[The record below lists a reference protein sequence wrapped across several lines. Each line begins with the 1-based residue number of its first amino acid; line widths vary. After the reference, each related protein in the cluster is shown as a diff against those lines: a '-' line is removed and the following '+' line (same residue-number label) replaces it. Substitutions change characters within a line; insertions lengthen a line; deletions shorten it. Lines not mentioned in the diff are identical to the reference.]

1 VVSFNEQ
8 SKKPPCL
15 GGFSYIYKIILF
27 IFYLYENKPP
37 GKVEEAINLTANF
50 YLWLVSYG

>member
-37 GKVEEAINLTANF
+37 GKVVRVTNPTVNF
-50 YLWLVSYG
+50 SG

>member
-8 SKKPPCL
+8 SKNHPIWVA
-15 GGFSYIYKIILF
+15 FSYIYKTILF

-37 GKVEEAINLTANF
+37 GKVVRVTNPTVNF
-50 YLWLVSYG
+50 SG